1 MRLRQLLIVTALLVG
16 CVINGNAKGYR
27 PAKIYM
33 FGFAASFNDSTV
45 YLTDIQIV
53 NAYLVNNRT
62 KFLAN
67 REDYS
72 YQLRNYLQSNGLEA
86 YPTCIT
92 MFAENEK
99 DATKKFLKLK
109 ERYEKSKKKY
119 SIKSL
124 KDSQFKYTPVEPDQQ
139 S

>member
-33 FGFAASFNDSTV
+33 FGIAASFNDSTV
-45 YLTDIQIV
+45 YLTDIQTV

-99 DATKKFLKLK
+99 DATKKYLKLK

>member
-45 YLTDIQIV
+45 YLTDIQTV

-99 DATKKFLKLK
+99 DATKKYLKLK
-109 ERYEKSKKKY
+109 ERYEKSKKSY

>member
-45 YLTDIQIV
+45 YLTDIQTV

-99 DATKKFLKLK
+99 DATKKYLKLK

-124 KDSQFKYTPVEPDQQ
+124 KDSLFKYTPVEPDQQ

>member
-45 YLTDIQIV
+45 YLTDIQTV

-86 YPTCIT
+86 FPTCIT

-99 DATKKFLKLK
+99 DATRKYLKLK

-124 KDSQFKYTPVEPDQQ
+124 KDSQFKYTPIEPDQQ

>member
-45 YLTDIQIV
+45 YLTDIQTV

-92 MFAENEK
+92 IFAENEK
-99 DATKKFLKLK
+99 EATKKYLKLK

-124 KDSQFKYTPVEPDQQ
+124 RDSQFKYTPVEPDQQ

>member
-33 FGFAASFNDSTV
+33 FGFAASFNDSTI
-45 YLTDIQIV
+45 YRTDIQTV

-92 MFAENEK
+92 IFGENEK
-99 DATKKFLKLK
+99 DATKKYLKLK

>member
-45 YLTDIQIV
+45 YLTDIKTV

-99 DATKKFLKLK
+99 DATKKYLKLK

-124 KDSQFKYTPVEPDQQ
+124 KDSQFKYTPVELDQQ

>member
-1 MRLRQLLIVTALLVG
+1 MRLRQLLIITALLVG

-45 YLTDIQIV
+45 YLTDIQTV

-99 DATKKFLKLK
+99 DATKKYLKLK

>member
-45 YLTDIQIV
+45 YLTDIQTV

-99 DATKKFLKLK
+99 DATKKYLKLK

-124 KDSQFKYTPVEPDQQ
+124 KDSQFKYTPVEPAQQ

>member
-45 YLTDIQIV
+45 YLTDIQTV

-99 DATKKFLKLK
+99 DATKKYLKLK

-124 KDSQFKYTPVEPDQQ
+124 KDTQFKYTPVEPDQQ

>member
-45 YLTDIQIV
+45 YLTDIQTV

-99 DATKKFLKLK
+99 DATKKYLKLK

-124 KDSQFKYTPVEPDQQ
+124 RDSQFKYTPVEPDQQ

>member
-45 YLTDIQIV
+45 YLTDIQTI

-99 DATKKFLKLK
+99 DATKKYLKLK

>member
-33 FGFAASFNDSTV
+33 FGFAASFNDSIV
-45 YLTDIQIV
+45 YLTDIQTV

-99 DATKKFLKLK
+99 DATKKYLKLK
-109 ERYEKSKKKY
+109 EHYETSKKKY

>member
-33 FGFAASFNDSTV
+33 FGFAASFNDSIV
-45 YLTDIQIV
+45 YLTDIQTV

-62 KFLAN
+62 KFLSN

-99 DATKKFLKLK
+99 DATKKYLKLK

>member
-1 MRLRQLLIVTALLVG
+1 
-16 CVINGNAKGYR
+16 
-27 PAKIYM
+27 M
-33 FGFAASFNDSTV
+33 FGVGGSFNDSTV
-45 YLTDIQIV
+45 YLTDIETV

-99 DATKKFLKLK
+99 DATKKYLKLK

>member
-45 YLTDIQIV
+45 YLTDIQTV

-99 DATKKFLKLK
+99 DATKKYLKLK

-124 KDSQFKYTPVEPDQQ
+124 KDSQFKSTPVEPDQQ

>member
-45 YLTDIQIV
+45 YLTDIQTV

-99 DATKKFLKLK
+99 DATRKYLKLK
-109 ERYEKSKKKY
+109 ERYEESKKKY

>member
-99 DATKKFLKLK
+99 DATKKYLKLK
-109 ERYEKSKKKY
+109 ERYEKLKKKY

>member
-45 YLTDIQIV
+45 YLTDIQTV

-99 DATKKFLKLK
+99 DATKKYLKLK

-139 S
+139 

>member
-16 CVINGNAKGYR
+16 CVINGNTKGYR

-33 FGFAASFNDSTV
+33 FGFAASFNDSTI
-45 YLTDIQIV
+45 YLTDIQTV

-99 DATKKFLKLK
+99 DATKKYLKLK

>member
-45 YLTDIQIV
+45 YLTDIQTV

-99 DATKKFLKLK
+99 DATKKYLKLK

-124 KDSQFKYTPVEPDQQ
+124 KDSQFKYTPVDPDQQ

>member
-1 MRLRQLLIVTALLVG
+1 MRFRQLLIVTALLVG

-45 YLTDIQIV
+45 YLTDIQTV

-99 DATKKFLKLK
+99 DATKKYLKLK

>member
-45 YLTDIQIV
+45 YLTDIQTV

-99 DATKKFLKLK
+99 DATRKYLKLK

>member
-1 MRLRQLLIVTALLVG
+1 MRLRQLLIVTVLLVG

-45 YLTDIQIV
+45 YLTDIQTV

-99 DATKKFLKLK
+99 DATKKYLKIK
-109 ERYEKSKKKY
+109 EHYEKSKKKY